1 MSRQFKISQIL
12 NKIFFFFIF
21 FLPHGLLASPCGNP
35 NNIVIG
41 EGSGFI
47 ATYDLKKSN
56 ITFGTNTNI
65 FHRISDNLYSFN
77 IFACTSGIFKLKKD
91 DRKETSLFEI
101 NNGEVET
108 SSYSFNRV
116 LKGRTDKVATT
127 FNVTDPS
134 GKKLWPDGKCLSHSA
149 IQNKDGEQEVKHK
162 NSNCRALD
170 RLSVQI
176 DYQEKLKSGKY
187 DVNYFV
193 IDKGRDRKYIFKLV
207 DTQVIDTIFGK
218 TETIL
223 IKKIIEGNKRNT
235 LTWYAIN
242 HAFIPVKIEQY
253 RKKTLKFTAYLTSY
267 TD

>member
-1 MSRQFKISQIL
+1 MKMLISIVWIFYEFLVIPGQVNAQGRGGYDQFGEYVEEAPIDDKGNKEREL
-12 NKIFFFFIF
+12 NR
-21 FLPHGLLASPCGNP
+21 LLQKL
-35 NNIVIG
+35 NN
-41 EGSGFI
+41 
-47 ATYDLKKSN
+47 
-56 ITFGTNTNI
+56 
-65 FHRISDNLYSFN
+65 
-77 IFACTSGIFKLKKD
+77 
-91 DRKETSLFEI
+91 
-101 NNGEVET
+101 
-108 SSYSFNRV
+108 
-116 LKGRTDKVATT
+116 
-127 FNVTDPS
+127 
-134 GKKLWPDGKCLSHSA
+134 
-149 IQNKDGEQEVKHK
+149 
-162 NSNCRALD
+162 
-170 RLSVQI
+170 
-176 DYQEKLKSGKY
+176 YQEKLKSGKY